1 MNLLEHYI
9 LEVLEEKVSESF
21 PNLVTVRVLTDCWGN
36 MSITTHSTTRTA
48 WEEEKKKGY
57 FMA

>member
-9 LEVLEEKVSESF
+9 LEVLEEKTSPQY
-21 PNLVTVRVLTDCWGN
+21 PNLVTVKVMTNCWG
-36 MSITTHSTTRTA
+36 SISRSIHTTTKAA

>member
-9 LEVLEEKVSESF
+9 LEVLEEKPSEQFPSF
-21 PNLVTVRVLTDCWGN
+21 ITVRVLTNCWGN
-36 MSITTHSTTRTA
+36 LSYTTHTTTKAA

>member
-9 LEVLEEKVSESF
+9 LEVLEEKTSENF
-21 PNLVTVRVLTDCWGN
+21 PNLVTVRVLTDCWGTW
-36 MSITTHSTTRTA
+36 SYTTHTTTKAA

-57 FMA
+57 FLA

>member
-21 PNLVTVRVLTDCWGN
+21 PNLVTVKVLTDCWGS
-36 MSITTHSTTRTA
+36 MSYTTHTTTKAA